1 MATQKG
7 KTLPASVQKRLQP
20 FIDKG
25 IQNGIFS
32 DNQPVVAL
40 YRRKAT
46 ELKDTVT
53 ELGGMKNANAQRFV
67 ANCVM
72 TDLSAMLRQKSYV
85 GHLDIWSCDSRTTR
99 TGRQMANI
107 FGQVVIEDGDS
118 TMDSALFKMSLWD
131 EDASLADDI
140 ASGITYSASISCKNL
155 DMEILD
161 LKPLSGM
168 TVFTEEEYEHA
179 DRTQILRDT
188 YEVTPIAELEEN
200 ISRNRNDFRMVE
212 ATVSYAG
219 VQTSKTGNAFGKML
233 LKDESTMTIEA
244 IESGEGLM
252 LNALCDTE
260 TANRF
265 GKYSEVLA
273 LVTTSMSDQYGLS
286 SNIQCAVGI
295 VTIAP
300 PVVEAPSSGDDK
312 EDNASDYFNKSAE
325 AVETITLDDDET
337 EDADDAPPVDAAV
350 EEEVEEV
357 VEEAT
362 PEPAKKAEAPKEG
375 EEGWTAEGDDEEWDD
390 DWD

>member
-1 MATQKG
+1 MAKG

-46 ELKDTVT
+46 EMKDTVT

-72 TDLSAMLRQKSYV
+72 TDLSAMLRQKSYI
-85 GHLDIWSCDSRTTR
+85 GHLDIWSCDSRMTR
-99 TGRQMANI
+99 TGRAMANV

-118 TMDSALFKMSLWD
+118 VMDGALFKMSLWD

-140 ASGITYSASISCKNL
+140 AGGLSYSANISCKNL
-155 DMEILD
+155 DTEILD
-161 LKPLSGM
+161 LRPLSGM
-168 TVFTEEEYEHA
+168 TVFTEEEYEHT
-179 DRTQILRDT
+179 DKTQLLRDT

-200 ISRNRNDFRMVE
+200 ISRNRSDFRMVE

-252 LNALCDTE
+252 LNALCDTD

-300 PVVEAPSSGDDK
+300 PVVEAPKNGDDS
-312 EDNASDYFNKSAE
+312 EDNASDYFNSQK
-325 AVETITLDDDET
+325 VETITLDDDDET
-337 EDADDAPPVDAAV
+337 EA
-350 EEEVEEV
+350 

-362 PEPAKKAEAPKEG
+362 PVETVVEETPVEEATPAKKESKAAPKEG
-375 EEGWTAEGDDEEWDD
+375 EEGWTAEGDDDDWDD